1 MSNVC
6 PVELQNIRDA
16 RAYSDSINAQERI
29 DLFRAGMERDYLNAA
44 LSGNLDAKVEWAP
57 LVNDYDHKTIGGKY
71 QLKRNQTVS
80 EVLLDSFYECPAEV
94 DMLAILI
101 AAANGEDV
109 IGRANDLLRAMARK
123 WVDMND
129 DIAIRACDPGSFE

>member
-1 MSNVC
+1 MNIC
-6 PVELQNIRDA
+6 PVELQTIRDA

-29 DLFRAGMERDYLNAA
+29 KRFKADMERDYLNAVLA
-44 LSGNLDAKVEWAP
+44 GNLNAKVEWAP
-57 LVNDYDHKTIGGKY
+57 LRNDCSQSPMGGKRHI
-71 QLKRNQTVS
+71 KRHQIVA
-80 EVLLDSFYECPAEV
+80 EMMLDSFYEIPAEA

-101 AAANGEDV
+101 AAAKGEDV

-129 DIAIRACDPGSFE
+129 DIAIRACEPGSFE